1 MPYLPILDVT
11 RSFIGVKEGEQEHV
25 IRQKLKERILG
36 LDENLRHVIAPYQEL
51 LSLKV
56 DDEEF
61 AKLEPKQ
68 KREKTFEAIRDL
80 LIRGSQDR
88 PLVLVIEDL
97 HWIDKTTEEFLTYMI
112 GWLPKTRILLLLLYR
127 PEYTHQWGSKSYY
140 SMIGVGHLST
150 STSAELVAAILEG
163 GDVVPE
169 LRELILN
176 RAAGNPLF
184 MEELT
189 HALVQNGSIQK
200 KDDQFVLTR
209 DVSSVQVPDTIQG
222 IIAARMDRLEESL
235 KRIMQVAAVIG
246 REFAFRILET
256 ITEMKEELKSGLVN
270 LQGLE
275 FIYEKSLF
283 PDLEYIFRHALVQEV
298 AYNSLLINRRKEIH
312 EKIGRAIESLYP
324 TRLEEFCEM
333 LAYHYSKSGN
343 LAKAYEYLKE
353 SANKAVRKDAL
364 FEGVRFYK
372 EAMEV
377 LSQLSQT
384 DENKREQID
393 LVLAMRGPLGRTGF
407 TEGLLPM
414 LQKAEALAGELR
426 DDKRKVQAQSGLGV
440 YYILKGGDP
449 ELGWQYVESCMKY
462 PEVVED
468 VELMVPIG
476 RDLCVSC
483 LVSGDYQRIRRVA
496 PTIIALI
503 EGSGRQAEFFG
514 AAYNPYAHVLMLWG
528 AATAGSGAFDQG
540 ERLFEKALSFAI
552 EINHPATVAV
562 VEFSYGAWFAIW
574 GDGQKAVG
582 LLENTVKHAEES
594 QTVVFRGLV
603 SAWLGYAHCLMGEPI
618 TAVDLIE
625 KGIKVHTDLGI
636 PWWRSVCHFF
646 CSYAHFQL
654 GETAEARAHAE
665 LALQFSLENN
675 ERDGQGLS
683 RAWLGRVLAKSGDT
697 HFETAEQ
704 HILQG
709 IRLLEELRLLPF
721 TSWGYLW
728 LGEVYAESGRRDE
741 ALENIKK
748 SETMFREMGM
758 DYWLAKAQEALTRI

>member
-1 MPYLPILDVT
+1 MDGCFRLLMDEIHRYEGTINQFRGDGVMALFGAPIAHEDHAQRACHAALSIQKSLEPYSERLKREYGADFKMRIGLNSGPVVVGSIGDDLRMDYTAQGDTANLAARMESNAEPGGILVSKHIYRQAKEFFEFEPIGEIHVKGKEEPVEAYRLIKPTEVETRIAASAAKGLTRFVGRTREIETLKEAFEKVQSGEGQVVGIVGEAGVGKSRLLLEFRNLLPQDDYRYFEGRCLHYGGSMPYLPILDVT

-36 LDENLRHVIAPYQEL
+36 LDENLRHIIPPFQEL

-88 PLVLVIEDL
+88 PLVLVVEDL
-97 HWIDKTTEEFLTYMI
+97 HWIDKTTEEFLGYMI

-140 SMIGVGHLST
+140 SMIGVGQLST

-189 HALVQNGSIQK
+189 HALLQNGSIQK
-200 KDDQFVLTR
+200 KDDRFVLTR

-324 TRLEEFCEM
+324 QRLEEFCEM

-353 SANKAVRKDAL
+353 SAEKAVRSDAT
-364 FEGVRFYK
+364 FEAVRFYK

-377 LSQLSQT
+377 LSQLPQT
-384 DENKREQID
+384 DENKREQIE
-393 LVLAMRGPLGRTGF
+393 LVLAMQVPVRRIGYSEGIISPCFKRPKRSLKSLAMTRRGCTY
-407 TEGLLPM
+407 
-414 LQKAEALAGELR
+414 
-426 DDKRKVQAQSGLGV
+426 GV
-440 YYILKGGDP
+440 
-449 ELGWQYVESCMKY
+449 
-462 PEVVED
+462 
-468 VELMVPIG
+468 
-476 RDLCVSC
+476 
-483 LVSGDYQRIRRVA
+483 
-496 PTIIALI
+496 
-503 EGSGRQAEFFG
+503 F
-514 AAYNPYAHVLMLWG
+514 
-528 AATAGSGAFDQG
+528 
-540 ERLFEKALSFAI
+540 
-552 EINHPATVAV
+552 
-562 VEFSYGAWFAIW
+562 
-574 GDGQKAVG
+574 
-582 LLENTVKHAEES
+582 
-594 QTVVFRGLV
+594 
-603 SAWLGYAHCLMGEPI
+603 
-618 TAVDLIE
+618 
-625 KGIKVHTDLGI
+625 
-636 PWWRSVCHFF
+636 
-646 CSYAHFQL
+646 
-654 GETAEARAHAE
+654 
-665 LALQFSLENN
+665 
-675 ERDGQGLS
+675 
-683 RAWLGRVLAKSGDT
+683 
-697 HFETAEQ
+697 
-704 HILQG
+704 
-709 IRLLEELRLLPF
+709 
-721 TSWGYLW
+721 
-728 LGEVYAESGRRDE
+728 
-741 ALENIKK
+741 
-748 SETMFREMGM
+748 
-758 DYWLAKAQEALTRI
+758 